1 MHCVILVVGCVSR
14 LWNPRGALPPTT
26 RTLQWAETLN
36 GYSLQSLDDRQ
47 QNFRFRPHMV
57 LTMLFSWAH
66 RQRNRKNS
74 IFFFFYPIS
83 LTIGRENF
91 ARNIY
96 DIFKKKIWESCKFLL
111 NSRIKEYYYNYG
123 GNVCNF
129 LSFALLCEN
138 FYESKY
144 KFILTQICYL
154 NSEFCKSNFPFL
166 LYDSNYK
173 ILIMNMNFPFPFS
186 SPGKFYSFKKKKKKK
201 N

>member
-154 NSEFCKSNFPFL
+154 NSEFCKSNFSSFLYELQNLNNEYEFSLPFFL
-166 LYDSNYK
+166 ARK
-173 ILIMNMNFPFPFS
+173 ILFLQ
-186 SPGKFYSFKKKKKKK
+186 KKKKKK